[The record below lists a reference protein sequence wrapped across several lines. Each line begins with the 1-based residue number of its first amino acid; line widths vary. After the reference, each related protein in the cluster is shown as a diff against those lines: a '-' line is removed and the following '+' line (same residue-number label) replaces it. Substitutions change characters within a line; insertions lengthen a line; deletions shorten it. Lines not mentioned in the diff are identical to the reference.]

1 MCGSTQASIRR
12 YTTNIQ
18 NARMELE
25 RRADMTRSGIDRE
38 LISERMRVANAA
50 SEERAAK
57 KRSSRLVAEQQREAA
72 MAEAVIQVSS

>member
-1 MCGSTQASIRR
+1 MCASTQASIRR